1 MSKLLEN
8 IVLAFQGIWGHKMR
22 SFLTMLGIIIG
33 IAAIMTIVSTIQGT
47 NEQIKQNLIGAGTD
61 AVKIELYQGD
71 MQLDLSYS
79 NIPDGIPTITD
90 EVKKQILD
98 LEEVE
103 KAALYNTRRYSD
115 GTVFYKNNMFSG
127 AVTGIDEDYFDV
139 YNYYVQFGRNFNEK
153 DYKNFRKVVILDTT
167 ASKSLFEGENPIGKT
182 LEIAKEPHIIIGV
195 ADKKVKFKPV
205 INSIQDYNTYMEES
219 NGEIFVPISNWPI
232 IYKYD
237 EPQNIVVK
245 AINTD
250 SMTKAGKSTADILSA
265 RITNTDENNK
275 VSYKNDD
282 LLKQAKQLQE
292 LGSSTNTQ
300 LIFIASISLIVGG
313 IGVMNI
319 MLVSVTE
326 RTKEIGLKKAIGAK
340 RKRILLQF
348 LTEAA
353 VLTSIG
359 GLLGIIGGLILS
371 QVVSKMSAIPVAIS
385 VPATIIA
392 VVFSMVIGIL
402 FGLLPAIK
410 ASKLNPID
418 ALRSE

>member
-1 MSKLLEN
+1 MLEN
-8 IVLAFQGIWGHKMR
+8 VLLAIQGIWGHKMR

-71 MQLDLSYS
+71 MQMDFSYS
-79 NIPDGIPTITD
+79 QIPDGIPVITD
-90 EVKKQILD
+90 DVKKEILE
-98 LEEVE
+98 LNEVE
-103 KAALYNTRRYSD
+103 KASLYNTRRYSD
-115 GTVFYKNNMFSG
+115 NNVFYQNNMFSG
-127 AVTGIDEDYFDV
+127 TVTGIDEDYFDV
-139 YNYYVQFGRNFNEK
+139 YDYYIQYGRNFEET
-153 DYKNFRKVVILDTT
+153 DYKEYRKVVILDEV
-167 ASKSLFEGENPIGKT
+167 ASSSLFDGANPIGKT
-182 LEIAKEPHIIIGV
+182 LEISNEPYIIIGV
-195 ADKKVKFKPV
+195 ANKKSKFKPV
-205 INSIQDYNTYMEES
+205 INSFKDYYTYMEES
-219 NGEIFVPISNWPI
+219 NGEIFVPIKNWPI
-232 IYKYD
+232 IYRYD

-250 SMTKAGKSTADILSA
+250 SMTKAGRNTADILSA
-265 RITNTDENNK
+265 RIINTDENNK
-275 VSYKNDD
+275 ISYKNDD

-300 LIFIASISLIVGG
+300 LIFIASISLLVGG

-340 RKRILLQF
+340 RKRILMQF

-359 GLLGIIGGLILS
+359 GILGIIGGIILS
-371 QVVSKMSAIPVAIS
+371 QIVSRISEIPVAMS

>member
-1 MSKLLEN
+1 MLEN
-8 IVLAFQGIWGHKMR
+8 IHLAFQGIWGHKLR

-71 MQLDLSYS
+71 MQLDFSYNS
-79 NIPDGIPTITD
+79 VPDGIPMITD
-90 EVKKQILD
+90 EVKKEILELD
-98 LEEVE
+98 EVT
-103 KAALYNTRRYSD
+103 KASLYNTRRFSD
-115 GTVFYKNNMFSG
+115 EGVFYKNSMFSG
-127 AVTGIDEDYFDV
+127 AITGIDEDYFDV
-139 YNYYVQFGRNFNEK
+139 YNYFIEYGRNFDEN
-153 DYKNFRKVVILDTT
+153 DYKSFKKVAILDSIS
-167 ASKSLFEGENPIGKT
+167 AKSLFDNENPIGKII
-182 LEIAKEPHIIIGV
+182 EIKAEPFVVIGV
-195 ADKKVKFKPV
+195 AEKSSQFKPV
-205 INSIQDYNTYMEES
+205 INSLEDYYMYMEES
-219 NGEIFVPISNWPI
+219 NGEIFIPISDWPI
-232 IYKYD
+232 VYRFD

-245 AINTD
+245 AKSTD
-250 SMTKAGKSTADILSA
+250 DMTKAGKSTADILSSN
-265 RITNTDENNK
+265 IINTDENNK
-275 VSYKNDD
+275 ISYKNDD

-300 LIFIASISLIVGG
+300 LIFIASISLLVGG

-340 RKRILLQF
+340 RKVILLQF
-348 LTEAA
+348 LTEAS

-359 GLLGIIGGLILS
+359 GILGIIIGIIMS
-371 QVVSKMSAIPVAIS
+371 QVVSKISMIPVAIS

-392 VVFSMVIGIL
+392 VVFSMIIGIV
-402 FGLLPAIK
+402 FGLIPAIK

>member
-1 MSKLLEN
+1 MLEN
-8 IVLAFQGIWGHKMR
+8 VTLAFQGIWGHKLR

-71 MQLDLSYS
+71 MQLDFSY
-79 NIPDGIPTITD
+79 NPIPEGIPIITD

-98 LEEVE
+98 LDEIIAVSV
-103 KAALYNTRRYSD
+103 YNTRRYSD
-115 GTVFYKNNMFSG
+115 NSVYYLNNMFSG
-127 AVTGIDEDYFDV
+127 AVTGIDEDYFGI
-139 YNYYVQFGRNFNEK
+139 YNYVIQFGRNFVDK
-153 DYKNFRKVVILDTT
+153 DYKECRKVVILDST
-167 ASKSLFEGENPIGKT
+167 AAKSMFEGNNPIGKT
-182 LEIAKEPHIIIGV
+182 IEIKNEPYIVIGI
-195 ADKKVKFKPV
+195 AEKKSKFKPV
-205 INSIQDYNTYMEES
+205 INSIEEYNMYMEES

-232 IYKYD
+232 IYKFD

-245 AINTD
+245 ASKTD
-250 SMTKAGKSTADILSA
+250 DMTKAGKSAADILSN
-265 RITNTDENNK
+265 RIINTDENNK
-275 VSYKNDD
+275 ISYKNDD

-300 LIFIASISLIVGG
+300 LVFIASISLLVGG

-359 GLLGIIGGLILS
+359 GIIGIVLGIILS
-371 QVVSKMSAIPVAIS
+371 QVVSKISMIPVAIS
-385 VPATIIA
+385 IPATIIA
-392 VVFSMVIGIL
+392 VVFSMVIGII
-402 FGLLPAIK
+402 FGLIPAMK

>member
-1 MSKLLEN
+1 MLEN
-8 IVLAFQGIWGHKMR
+8 VVLAFQGIWGHKLR

-71 MQLDLSYS
+71 MQLDFSY
-79 NIPDGIPTITD
+79 NAVPDGLPMITE
-90 EVKKQILD
+90 EVKNEILE
-98 LEEVE
+98 LEEVVL
-103 KAALYNTRRYSD
+103 ASLYNTRRYSD
-115 GTVFYKNNMFSG
+115 NGVYYQNTMFSG
-127 AVTGIDEDYFDV
+127 AITGIDSDYFKV
-139 YNYYVQFGRNFNEK
+139 YNYQIQFGRDFNQK
-153 DYKNFRKVVILDTT
+153 DYEEYRKVAIIDSIAAKT
-167 ASKSLFEGENPIGKT
+167 LFEGANPIGKT
-182 LEIAKEPHIIIGV
+182 IEIMNEPHIVIGV
-195 ADKKVKFKPV
+195 ADKKSTFKPV
-205 INSIQDYNTYMEES
+205 INSLDDYYTYMEES

-232 IYKYD
+232 IYRFD
-237 EPQNIVVK
+237 EPQNIVIK
-245 AINTD
+245 ASNTD
-250 SMTKAGKSTADILSA
+250 NMTKAGKSVADILSSQ
-265 RITNTDENNK
+265 IINTDENNK
-275 VSYKNDD
+275 ITYRNND

-300 LIFIASISLIVGG
+300 LIFIASISLLVGG

-326 RTKEIGLKKAIGAK
+326 RTREIGLKKAIGAK

-348 LTEAA
+348 LTEAG

-359 GLLGIIGGLILS
+359 GILGIVVGVIMS
-371 QVVSKMSAIPVAIS
+371 QIISKVSMIPVAIS
-385 VPATIIA
+385 IPATIIA
-392 VVFSMVIGIL
+392 VVFSMIIGIV

>member
-8 IVLAFQGIWGHKMR
+8 VVLAFQGIWGHKMR

-250 SMTKAGKSTADILSA
+250 SMTKAGKSTEDILSA

-300 LIFIASISLIVGG
+300 LVFIASISLIVGG